1 MTFAAFDFLAGIK
14 AAWAAGL
21 GGLDR
26 LAVDHTG
33 RRAGL
38 AALRPAGAPEENVV
52 EPQPHLTGAPGIEV
66 ALHRSVGRKLFGQ
79 QTPLAAGLGQIEY
92 RIDHRTYW
100 RRAWPAALGRW
111 GKLNC
116 YHRPLAVGRIACIT
130 QPVPP
135 ILLLSD
141 FSPCHAV
148 LCRSSPPRQNHKLL
162 KSLNRFTGQ
171 TLRKGS
177 TRWGWRTNIAASWAS
192 RLIARPQCRQASL
205 PTAWRLYLPG
215 GWVKDRARRKKAGI
229 PKDLRFRTKPQIAL
243 EQIRAAHAAG
253 LPQGPVLMD
262 AGYGKDTGLRTSLT
276 DIGLAYVAGILPQT
290 KVWAQGRRKP
300 LAVEKL
306 ALALPAESWRIVQW
320 REGTGKRLASRFARM
335 RVRAAHRK
343 ALLAEDPRAQEW
355 LLIEWPK
362 GEKKPTKYMLTTL
375 PNDLACSRLVDI
387 DKLRWRIE
395 RDYQELKQHS
405 GLGHFEG

>member
-38 AALRPAGAPEENVV
+38 AALRPAGAPQENVV

-66 ALHRSVGRKLFGQ
+66 ALHRSVGRKLLGQ
-79 QTPLAAGLGQIEY
+79 QTPWAAGVGEIEY

-135 ILLLSD
+135 ILLPSD

-148 LCRSSPPRQNHKLL
+148 LCRSSPPRQNRKLL

-171 TLRKGS
+171 TLR
-177 TRWGWRTNIAASWAS
+177 AH
-192 RLIARPQCRQASL
+192 
-205 PTAWRLYLPG
+205 
-215 GWVKDRARRKKAGI
+215 
-229 PKDLRFRTKPQIAL
+229 PQINSSSL
-243 EQIRAAHAAG
+243 RPDGIVPISMEFVSRDIQLFHFFIRHF
-253 LPQGPVLMD
+253 D
-262 AGYGKDTGLRTSLT
+262 AGGINAVVHHGGYGEPCFG
-276 DIGLAYVAGILPQT
+276 
-290 KVWAQGRRKP
+290 
-300 LAVEKL
+300 
-306 ALALPAESWRIVQW
+306 
-320 REGTGKRLASRFARM
+320 F
-335 RVRAAHRK
+335 RVR
-343 ALLAEDPRAQEW
+343 
-355 LLIEWPK
+355 
-362 GEKKPTKYMLTTL
+362 
-375 PNDLACSRLVDI
+375 
-387 DKLRWRIE
+387 
-395 RDYQELKQHS
+395 
-405 GLGHFEG
+405 